1 MYNCKFFW
9 RIIMAVPKHKV
20 SKARKGTRSSAN
32 FKAHT
37 DASTECPQCHTVRKP
52 HTVCGNCGF
61 YKGTQRIES
70 RKERKEK
77 KAADANKQ

>member
-1 MYNCKFFW
+1 
-9 RIIMAVPKHKV
+9 MAVPKTKT
-20 SKARKGTRSSAN
+20 SKSRKRIRSAAN

-37 DASTECPQCHTVRKP
+37 NPMTECPQCHAVRKP

-70 RKERKEK
+70 AAERKENK
-77 KAADANKQ
+77 KKD